1 MLTKDLEELTKDL
14 NAYNQLLAECETD
27 EEKDNTKNDFIS
39 SLRVYLPSAKTAV
52 KDIFKIE
59 LTPFITEE
67 ATYDGLMRK
76 TNAEAIV
83 KKTKVDFYE
92 EIDRLIRSDT
102 YQTLNEEQKIK
113 IDNAF
118 YIFKTYYEDSLN

>member
-83 KKTKVDFYE
+83 KKTKMSFYE
-92 EIDRLIRSDT
+92 EIDQLINSEI
-102 YQTLNEEQKIK
+102 YQFLKEEQKQK
-113 IDNAF
+113 IDHAF
-118 YIFKTYYEDSLN
+118 YIFKTYYEDNLN